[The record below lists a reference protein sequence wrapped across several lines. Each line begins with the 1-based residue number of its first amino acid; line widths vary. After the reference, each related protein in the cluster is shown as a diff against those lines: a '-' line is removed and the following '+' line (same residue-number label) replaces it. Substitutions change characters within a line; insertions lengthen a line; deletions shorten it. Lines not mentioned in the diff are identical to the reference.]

1 MLIGRDNVGDNISA
15 DDEPGDQ
22 RAGFD
27 LRWSGH
33 LASQPLALYTQWIG
47 EDEDSFLPTA
57 WLAQYGAETWGQ
69 WDRLGTYRFFFE
81 WSDTMCDY
89 RLYRSIRGDSGDVGG
104 ECAYNHGTYKTGY
117 RDRGRSIGHSFDNDA
132 SVFTLG
138 SSLTGR
144 RANTWYGTIAYG
156 NLNRLENPDSRNTV
170 AQVKTRYREIELMH
184 RRSIIVGEIHLG
196 LGYEY
201 RKNTVTGVSDDEVHA
216 FLEWQGTF

>member
-1 MLIGRDNVGDNISA
+1 
-15 DDEPGDQ
+15 
-22 RAGFD
+22 
-27 LRWSGH
+27 
-33 LASQPLALYTQWIG
+33 
-47 EDEDSFLPTA
+47 
-57 WLAQYGAETWGQ
+57 
-69 WDRLGTYRFFFE
+69 
-81 WSDTMCDY
+81 MCDY
-89 RLYRSIRGDSGDVGG
+89 RLYRSVRGDGGEVGG

-144 RANTWYGTIAYG
+144 RDNTWYGTIAYG
-156 NLNRLENPDSRNTV
+156 NLNRIENPDSRNTV

-201 RKNTVTGVSDDEVHA
+201 RKNTVTGISDDEVHA